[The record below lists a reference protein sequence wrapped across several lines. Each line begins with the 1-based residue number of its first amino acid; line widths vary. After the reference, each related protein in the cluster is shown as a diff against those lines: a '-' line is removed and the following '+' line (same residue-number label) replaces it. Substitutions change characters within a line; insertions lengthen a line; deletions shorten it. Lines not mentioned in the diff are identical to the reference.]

1 MTTSTP
7 PATSPS
13 GKGPAWHILSIEEA
27 LREQGVD
34 QATGLSQAEAAR
46 RLKQFGPNTFA
57 AEQKEPGWRA
67 FLRQY
72 EDPMQILLL
81 VAAIASLII
90 KEWSTAFIL
99 IILTLF
105 NALLALRQE
114 GKAEAS
120 VAALQKMMIVKSRVR
135 RGGQVIE
142 IPAEQIVPGDI
153 VVLEAGDRVTAD
165 GRIIRAAT
173 LEIGESALTGESAP
187 VPKEV
192 ASVDKADT
200 PLADRVDMAYMNTE
214 VTRGAGDI
222 VVTATGMSTEV
233 GHISGMLQ

>member
-1 MTTSTP
+1 MTHQHHPS
-7 PATSPS
+7 PAHPGRVRWHTLISRSPARTGRRCCDRAEPGGS
-13 GKGPAWHILSIEEA
+13 QSASEEV
-27 LREQGVD
+27 RPKRVH
-34 QATGLSQAEAAR
+34 SRAR
-46 RLKQFGPNTFA
+46 RNQA
-57 AEQKEPGWRA
+57 DVA

-72 EDPMQILLL
+72 QDPMQILLL
-81 VAAIASLII
+81 VAAIASLFIQQ
-90 KEWSTAFIL
+90 WGTALLL
-99 IILTLF
+99 IVLTLF

-142 IPAEQIVPGDI
+142 LPAEQIVPGDI
-153 VVLEAGDRVTAD
+153 VLLEAGDRVTAD

-192 ASVDKADT
+192 AACRQSRY
-200 PLADRVDMAYMNTE
+200 P
-214 VTRGAGDI
+214 AG
-222 VVTATGMSTEV
+222 
-233 GHISGMLQ
+233 

>member
-1 MTTSTP
+1 MS
-7 PATSPS
+7 TSPS
-13 GKGPAWHILSIEEA
+13 TISSPPGQGPAWHTLSIEDA

-34 QATGLSQAEAAR
+34 AATGLSQAEAQS
-46 RLKQFGPNTFA
+46 RLKQFGPNAFTT
-57 AEQKEPGWRA
+57 EQKEPGWRA

-72 EDPMQILLL
+72 QDPMQILLL
-81 VAAIASLII
+81 VAAIACLLIQQ
-90 KEWSTAFIL
+90 WGTAL
-99 IILTLF
+99 MLVVLTLF

-114 GKAEAS
+114 GKAEES

-135 RGGQVIE
+135 RDGQVSE

-153 VVLEAGDRVTAD
+153 VLLEAGDRVTAD
-165 GRIIRAAT
+165 GRLIRAAT

-192 ASVDKADT
+192 TPVDQVDT
-200 PLADRVDMAYMNTE
+200 PLGDRVDMAYMNTE

-222 VVTATGMSTEV
+222 LVTATGMATEV
-233 GHISGMLQ
+233 GHQLG